1 MGGDVGAE
9 YDAGGPIRGETGI
22 VIGVEMREKVG
33 DGKIA
38 SALEAIDD
46 ESRSRDELGKGEIG
60 GDWSEI
66 REKLRI

>member
-1 MGGDVGAE
+1 
-9 YDAGGPIRGETGI
+9 
-22 VIGVEMREKVG
+22 MREKVG